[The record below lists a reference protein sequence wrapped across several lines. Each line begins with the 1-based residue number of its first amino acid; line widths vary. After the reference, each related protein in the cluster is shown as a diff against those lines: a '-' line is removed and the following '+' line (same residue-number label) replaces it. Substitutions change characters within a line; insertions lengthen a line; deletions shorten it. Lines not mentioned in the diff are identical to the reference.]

1 MSIHSVVHGRLNRRG
16 AVTVWLLVGL
26 VVIIGIVAIGMDG
39 GRMLEKRRHAQAT
52 ADAAALA
59 GALSLFQ
66 IDIGQNGNAYG
77 KKQNAAQSA
86 ALALAAANGFNND
99 GVTSTVT
106 VNAPPSSGVFAG
118 QTDFVEVIVQYNLS
132 KSFGA
137 IFTSGNLPV
146 SARAVAVGRPLQLG
160 ILTLSQSGS
169 NTFLQN
175 GKGTLNV
182 ANGYVFVNSV
192 DPAAFAVSNSGSVSA
207 QEFDITG
214 NYTNSGG
221 SIQGPIHTGVR
232 RTPDP
237 FLSLTSPNSGSVQSN
252 APLTITNS
260 KKTTLQPGVYIGGIN
275 IGGSANVVLSPGI
288 YVLQGGGIQVSG
300 QADLTG
306 NGVLIYNT
314 SGTSAAGPINIDT
327 DGDVNLSAS
336 TSGAYQGVII
346 FQDRGIAQP
355 LTITGN
361 GSTTIGGTV
370 YAVNA
375 AVKLTGNGD
384 DDNPDTLGGG
394 YICSS
399 MQVVGS
405 GSINID
411 PGKSP
416 LLISEIALT
425 E

>member
-1 MSIHSVVHGRLNRRG
+1 
-16 AVTVWLLVGL
+16 
-26 VVIIGIVAIGMDG
+26 
-39 GRMLEKRRHAQAT
+39 
-52 ADAAALA
+52 
-59 GALSLFQ
+59 
-66 IDIGQNGNAYG
+66 
-77 KKQNAAQSA
+77 
-86 ALALAAANGFNND
+86 
-99 GVTSTVT
+99 
-106 VNAPPSSGVFAG
+106 
-118 QTDFVEVIVQYNLS
+118 
-132 KSFGA
+132 
-137 IFTSGNLPV
+137 
-146 SARAVAVGRPLQLG
+146 
-160 ILTLSQSGS
+160 
-169 NTFLQN
+169 LQN

-300 QADLTG
+300 QADLSG